1 MTTITEEKLQTDSVT
16 QYWTKINI
24 LPQPKGKTTTD
35 WKASADVLLPSPLFS
50 FYLDVMKCSA
60 GRRYMF
66 MKVNLVFVI
75 LMKPFNLFYLK
86 LYSTFYRQLSGN
98 VPFR

>member
-1 MTTITEEKLQTDSVT
+1 
-16 QYWTKINI
+16 
-24 LPQPKGKTTTD
+24 
-35 WKASADVLLPSPLFS
+35 
-50 FYLDVMKCSA
+50 MKCSA

>member
-35 WKASADVLLPSPLFS
+35 WKASAEVLLQSPLF
-50 FYLDVMKCSA
+50 FVLFRC
-60 GRRYMF
+60 
-66 MKVNLVFVI
+66 NEVFCGKTVHVHESESCFCN
-75 LMKPFNLFYLK
+75 PDEA
-86 LYSTFYRQLSGN
+86 
-98 VPFR
+98 V